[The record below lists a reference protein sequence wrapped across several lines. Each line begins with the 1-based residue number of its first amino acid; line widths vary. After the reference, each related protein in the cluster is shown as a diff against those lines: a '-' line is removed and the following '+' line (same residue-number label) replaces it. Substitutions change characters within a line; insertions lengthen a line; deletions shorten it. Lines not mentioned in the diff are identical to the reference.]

1 MKGGF
6 LPLTFLTPAPRAAQ
20 CGSSII
26 VATDGQ
32 TLLDQRSVT
41 CEMVE
46 GRYAYVSIEGINY
59 HSSETAVGSKVM
71 RRHSTHTADIRLR
84 DIRQYL
90 WPIV

>member
-1 MKGGF
+1 MKDCF

-26 VATDGQ
+26 VVTNGQ

-71 RRHSTHTADIRLR
+71 RRHSTLMADAPLKDVRE
-84 DIRQYL
+84 YL
-90 WPIV
+90 WSIV